1 MYPCVSFHWMP
12 LQNNSDIR
20 QMNFL
25 DEELNI
31 QKQNYLQ
38 SLYKLFILQVGP
50 KWFVY
55 MIILYIL
62 MISYLIAGYIEANV
76 HHNI

>member
-38 SLYKLFILQVGP
+38 SLYKLLILQVGP
-50 KWFVY
+50 K
-55 MIILYIL
+55 
-62 MISYLIAGYIEANV
+62 
-76 HHNI
+76 